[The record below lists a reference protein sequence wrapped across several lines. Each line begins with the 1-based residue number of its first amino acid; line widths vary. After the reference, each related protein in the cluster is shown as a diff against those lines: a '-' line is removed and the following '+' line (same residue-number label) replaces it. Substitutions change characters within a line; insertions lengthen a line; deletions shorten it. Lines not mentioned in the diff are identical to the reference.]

1 MTPKLQ
7 TALFKMKRS
16 TKGYSKGSISNLKI
30 ILNSIHYDVLVVNK
44 KQETTTTNFDD
55 PQVVEDEISEN
66 CNIID
71 TEW

>member
-1 MTPKLQ
+1 
-7 TALFKMKRS
+7 MKRS
-16 TKGYSKGSISNLKI
+16 TKEYSKGSISNSKI

-44 KQETTTTNFDD
+44 KQETTTANFDD
-55 PQVVEDEISEN
+55 PPVVEDEISEN